1 MTALRYIT
9 YPRRAATRIGRR
21 AAKTLSNLSIVLK
34 LNLGFGLL
42 VGLLFLVV
50 GRNYLG
56 ATFATRSISRT
67 SQMGVPAALASSRA
81 QRDLLKMSA
90 YVRTYLI
97 TGKSHQRDAYH
108 RSRQSFEQALS
119 QLSILIEQEAPSP
132 QTKANLT
139 QLETLYSQ
147 WQTYPETLFTLSDR
161 YIENQPALQQ
171 LNQQGELPLLK
182 IQANMQQMIEL
193 QAARPVS
200 VDSVEQLK
208 EIAELQH
215 SFSLLGASLRAYLIT
230 RDPDFRFEYAEHHR
244 DHEQQ
249 WAQIQAQLENFS
261 SEQRQLIEAI
271 ETQRQTLLSLAPELF
286 DIAESDRYRKDLFIF
301 NNQVEPLSTE
311 MLTLL
316 EEIVNSQQ
324 TLLES
329 DLETGRQG
337 LVLAQWQTLLVSVA
351 AVIMSLGM
359 AILLRRN
366 ISDPIV
372 RLTQATARV
381 IEGNFNTKAP
391 VESGDEIG
399 ILAATFNRMTGY
411 LKASRQE
418 LESYNRTLEEQQRE
432 LKSKNIQ
439 ISQALQA
446 LQDTQAQLIHT
457 EKMSSL
463 GQMVAG
469 IAHEINNPIN
479 FIYGNLHHL
488 DDYTQSLIQ
497 LVQLYHQHYP
507 EPVAA
512 IEQAETD
519 LEFDFLKEDIPQI
532 LTSMQTGVQRVEEIV
547 LSLRSFSRL
556 DESDMKLASITEGLE
571 STLLIL
577 KNRLGLQSFRSAI
590 EVAKQYEEI
599 DEIMCYP
606 GQLNQVF
613 LNVLVNAIDAID
625 SKSTQQALFQWQPE
639 IKLTVYTTPQHVVIA
654 IADNGEGIETETL
667 SKIFNPFFTTRPVG
681 EGTGMG
687 LSISHKIVV
696 EQHQGTLECKSEIE
710 KGTTLHIK
718 LPRS

>member
-249 WAQIQAQLENFS
+249 WAQVQAQLENFS
-261 SEQRQLIEAI
+261 GEQRQLIEAI